1 MSVGRSTCRR
11 RNTCARTGS
20 GTVVGVWL
28 EKRAA
33 LLQGIVW
40 CGHCGRKMGIQHHA
54 TKEKRSATYIC
65 QQGHQQ
71 DGEDTICQT
80 MTARPADAAV
90 VQAFLEAVS
99 PVGGE
104 VAVRVLSQVEQQ
116 LQDLRRQWELQL
128 QQPGYEARLAQRRY
142 DAVDPDSR
150 LCAAEPERARNTRVA
165 W

>member
-40 CGHCGRKMGIQHHA
+40 CGDCGRKMGGQHHA

-71 DGEDTICQT
+71 DREDTICQS
-80 MTARPADAAV
+80 MTTPPRDAGAV
-90 VQAFLEAVS
+90 QGFLTGAPLEC
-99 PVGGE
+99 G
-104 VAVRVLSQVEQQ
+104 
-116 LQDLRRQWELQL
+116 
-128 QQPGYEARLAQRRY
+128 
-142 DAVDPDSR
+142 
-150 LCAAEPERARNTRVA
+150 AA